1 MLNVILPLTL
11 SPHLRNVDD
20 IQTALEHCATTMT
33 LKELSDILG
42 LSPTTVSR
50 ALNGYPEVSEATRK
64 RVAAAAREHGY
75 APNTRA
81 RSLAT
86 GRAMAIGHVIP
97 ISSKHEMVNPV
108 FGDFIAGA
116 GEVYSRNGYDML
128 LSVVPDADEDDAYRS
143 FLTKRNVD
151 GIILHAPTLND
162 PRIPLLNA
170 LGLPYVVHGRSSNTD
185 APYAWVDVNNK
196 RAFQRAT
203 EFLLDLGHR
212 RIALV
217 NGLEHM
223 DFAIR
228 RRAGYEAALTARGI
242 TPDPDLMF
250 AGEMTEAQGHDLTRT
265 LLAQPNPP
273 TAILVSSMIT
283 AIGVRRG
290 IEELGLRMGRDVSL
304 ITHDDDL
311 SYFRNGADIPV
322 YTATRSSVR
331 DAGRKAAQ
339 MLIDIMQRCDTP
351 REILLEAD
359 LTLGLSTG
367 PAAPMHAEAG

>member
-1 MLNVILPLTL
+1 
-11 SPHLRNVDD
+11 
-20 IQTALEHCATTMT
+20 MT
-33 LKELSDILG
+33 LKELSELLG

-64 RVAAAAREHGY
+64 RVTAAAREYGY

-97 ISSKHEMVNPV
+97 ISAKHEMVNPV
-108 FGDFIAGA
+108 FADFIAGA

-128 LSVVPDADEDDAYRS
+128 LSVVPDEDEVDAYRG
-143 FLTKRNVD
+143 FATKGNVD

-162 PRIPLLNA
+162 PRIELLNT
-170 LGLPYVVHGRSSNTD
+170 LGLPFVVHGRSSDTD
-185 APYAWVDVNNK
+185 GPYAWVDVNNT

-203 EFLLDLGHR
+203 DFLLDLGHR

-228 RRAGYEAALTARGI
+228 RRAGYEGALAARGI
-242 TPDPDLMF
+242 APDPALMF
-250 AGEMTEAQGHDLTRT
+250 AGEMTETHGHDITRA
-265 LLAQPNPP
+265 LLAGPTPP
-273 TAILVSSMIT
+273 SAILVSSMIT

-290 IEELGLRMGRDVSL
+290 MEEMGLRMGRDISL
-304 ITHDDDL
+304 ITHDDEL

-322 YTATRSSVR
+322 YTSTRSSVR
-331 DAGRKAAQ
+331 DAGRKAAG
-339 MLIDIMQRCDTP
+339 MLIDIIERRDTP

-359 LTLGLSTG
+359 LTLGQSTG
-367 PAAPMHAEAG
+367 PAVTV

>member
-1 MLNVILPLTL
+1 
-11 SPHLRNVDD
+11 
-20 IQTALEHCATTMT
+20 MT
-33 LKELSDILG
+33 LKELSELLG

-64 RVAAAAREHGY
+64 RVTAAAREYGY

-97 ISSKHEMVNPV
+97 ISAKHEMVNPV
-108 FGDFIAGA
+108 FADFIAGA

-128 LSVVPDADEDDAYRS
+128 LSVVPDEDEVDAYRG
-143 FLTKRNVD
+143 FATKGNVD

-162 PRIPLLNA
+162 PRIELLNT
-170 LGLPYVVHGRSSNTD
+170 LGLPFVVHGRSSNTH
-185 APYAWVDVNNK
+185 APYAWVDVNNT

-228 RRAGYEAALTARGI
+228 RRAGYEAALAARGV
-242 TPDPDLMF
+242 PSDRALMF
-250 AGEMTEAQGHDLTRT
+250 SGEMTETQGHDSARV
-265 LLAQPNPP
+265 LLAGPTPP
-273 TAILVSSMIT
+273 SAFLVSSMIT

-290 IEELGLRMGRDVSL
+290 IEETGLQLGRDISL
-304 ITHDDDL
+304 ITHDDEL

-322 YTATRSSVR
+322 YTSTRSSVR
-331 DAGRKAAQ
+331 DAGRRAAG
-339 MLIDIMQRCDTP
+339 MLIDIIERRDTP

-359 LTLGLSTG
+359 LTLGQSTG
-367 PAAPMHAEAG
+367 PAVTV

>member
-1 MLNVILPLTL
+1 MN
-11 SPHLRNVDD
+11 
-20 IQTALEHCATTMT
+20 
-33 LKELSDILG
+33 LKELSDLLG

-86 GRAMAIGHVIP
+86 GRSMAIGHVIP
-97 ISSKHEMVNPV
+97 ISAKHEMVNPV

-128 LSVVPDADEDDAYRS
+128 LSVVSDDEEESAYRN

-170 LGLPYVVHGRSSNTD
+170 LGLPFVVHGRSSDTG

-196 RAFQRAT
+196 RAFERAT
-203 EFLLDLGHR
+203 SFLLDLGHR

-228 RRAGYEAALTARGI
+228 RRAGYEAALHSRGI
-242 TPDPDLMF
+242 NPDPTLMF
-250 AGEMTEAQGHDLTRT
+250 AGEMTEAQGHDVTRR
-265 LLAQPNPP
+265 LLALPDPP
-273 TAILVSSMIT
+273 TAIMVSSMIT

-290 IEELGLRMGRDVSL
+290 IEELGLTLGRDVSL

-311 SYFRNGADIPV
+311 SYFRNGADVPV

-331 DAGRKAAQ
+331 EAGRHAAQ
-339 MLIDIMQRCDTP
+339 MLIDIIKHNDTS
-351 REILLEAD
+351 REVLLEAE
-359 LTLGLSTG
+359 LMLGQSTG
-367 PAAPMHAEAG
+367 PAIAKT

>member
-1 MLNVILPLTL
+1 
-11 SPHLRNVDD
+11 
-20 IQTALEHCATTMT
+20 MT
-33 LKELSDILG
+33 LKELSDLLG

-64 RVAAAAREHGY
+64 KVTAAARVHGY

-128 LSVVPDADEDDAYRS
+128 LSVVPDADEDEAYRS
-143 FLTKRNVD
+143 FLTKQNVD

-162 PRIPLLNA
+162 PRIPLLNT
-170 LGLPYVVHGRSSNTD
+170 LGLPYVVHGRSSETT

-203 EFLLDLGHR
+203 DFLLDLGHQ

-228 RRAGYEAALTARGI
+228 RRAGYEAALKARGI

-250 AGEMTEAQGHDLTRT
+250 SGEMTEAQGHDITRT
-265 LLAQPNPP
+265 LLTQPDPP
-273 TAILVSSMIT
+273 TALLVSSMIT

-290 IEELGLRMGRDVSL
+290 IEEMGLTMGRDVSL

-339 MLIDIMQRCDTP
+339 MLIDIIQRRASTHD
-351 REILLEAD
+351 ILLEAD

-367 PAAPMHAEAG
+367 PVARRRIETG

>member
-1 MLNVILPLTL
+1 
-11 SPHLRNVDD
+11 
-20 IQTALEHCATTMT
+20 MT
-33 LKELSDILG
+33 LKELSDLLG

-64 RVAAAAREHGY
+64 RVVAAAREHGY

-97 ISSKHEMVNPV
+97 ISAKHEMVNPV
-108 FGDFIAGA
+108 FADFIAGA

-128 LSVVPDADEDDAYRS
+128 LSVVPDDDEDAAYRS

-162 PRIPLLNA
+162 PRIPLLNT
-170 LGLPYVVHGRSSNTD
+170 LGLPYVVHGRSSDTD
-185 APYAWVDVNNK
+185 APYSWVDVNNK

-203 EFLLDLGHR
+203 DFLLDLGHR

-242 TPDPDLMF
+242 PPDPTLMY
-250 AGEMTEAQGHDLTRT
+250 AGEMTEAQGHDLTRK
-265 LLAQPNPP
+265 LLARPDPP
-273 TAILVSSMIT
+273 TALLVSSMIT

-290 IEELGLRMGRDVSL
+290 IEELGLTMGRDVSL

-331 DAGRKAAQ
+331 DAGRKAAE
-339 MLIDIMQRCDTP
+339 MLIDIMQGRDTP
-351 REILLEAD
+351 HHIMLEAD

-367 PAAPMHAEAG
+367 PATRLAAGTG

>member
-1 MLNVILPLTL
+1 
-11 SPHLRNVDD
+11 
-20 IQTALEHCATTMT
+20 MT
-33 LKELSDILG
+33 LKELSNILG

-97 ISSKHEMVNPV
+97 ISAKHEMVNPV

-128 LSVVPDADEDDAYRS
+128 LSVVPDDDEDSAYRS
-143 FLTKRNVD
+143 FITKRNVD

-162 PRIPLLNA
+162 PRIPLLNS
-170 LGLPYVVHGRSSNTD
+170 LGLPYVVHGRSSDTD
-185 APYAWVDVNNK
+185 ASYAWVDVNNK

-242 TPDPDLMF
+242 TPDAALMF

-265 LLAQPNPP
+265 LLAQPNAP

-290 IEELGLRMGRDVSL
+290 IEEMGLRMGRDVSL
-304 ITHDDDL
+304 ITHDDEL

-339 MLIDIMQRCDTP
+339 MLIDIMQHRDSP

-367 PAAPMHAEAG
+367 PATPLHAGTR

>member
-1 MLNVILPLTL
+1 MERRARP
-11 SPHLRNVDD
+11 
-20 IQTALEHCATTMT
+20 MT
-33 LKELSDILG
+33 LKELSDLLG

-97 ISSKHEMVNPV
+97 ISAKHEMVNPV

-128 LSVVPDADEDDAYRS
+128 LSVVPDADEEAAYRS

-151 GIILHAPTLND
+151 GIILHAPTLTD

-170 LGLPYVVHGRSSNTD
+170 LGLPFVVHGRSSEMD
-185 APYAWVDVNNK
+185 APYAWVDVNNT

-242 TPDPDLMF
+242 APDADLMF
-250 AGEMTEAQGHDLTRT
+250 AGEMTEAQGHDITRG
-265 LLAQPNPP
+265 LLAQPHPP
-273 TAILVSSMIT
+273 TAILVSSMIS

-290 IEELGLRMGRDVSL
+290 IEEMGLRMGRDVSL
-304 ITHDDDL
+304 ITHDDEL

-331 DAGRKAAQ
+331 EAGRKAAR
-339 MLIDIMQRCDTP
+339 MLVDIIEGKDTP
-351 REILLEAD
+351 RDILLEAD
-359 LTLGLSTG
+359 LTLGRSTG
-367 PAAPMHAEAG
+367 PAAPLRMETG